1 MNNQS
6 EINKISFS
14 ELKIWNECPYKHK
27 LYYFDNLKVFK
38 GNEYTAFGTAMHYVC
53 ETLLPNNN
61 VDAKQIFENKFNEEL
76 NNLEKFDE
84 ELISKMIAQAP
95 KICEYILPELKSRF
109 GNFEI
114 ISIEEELLEP
124 VNDFSTKKPLNF
136 KGFIDLVIR
145 TEDMRYHIID
155 WKTCSWGWDAK
166 KRSDPMT
173 VYQLTYY
180 KNYFSNKHNIDS
192 EIIDTHFILLKRTAT
207 KNLVE
212 IVEVS
217 SGPRRTK
224 NSINLLEKA
233 IKNMENNNFLKNR
246 LSCKNCE
253 FYKTEHCK

>member
-1 MNNQS
+1 MNNHS
-6 EINKISFS
+6 DINKISFS
-14 ELKIWNECPYKHK
+14 ELKIWNDCPYKHK
-27 LYYFDNLKVFK
+27 LYYFENLKAFK

-53 ETLLPNNN
+53 ENLIPDNN
-61 VDAKQIFENKFNEEL
+61 VDVEKIFQDKFTKEL
-76 NNLEKFDE
+76 DALEKFDE
-84 ELISKMIAQAP
+84 ELVSKMKTQAP
-95 KICEYILPELKSRF
+95 KICKYILPELKSKF
-109 GNFEI
+109 GNFKV

-124 VNDFSTKKPLNF
+124 VNDFTTKKPLNF
-136 KGFIDLVIR
+136 KGFIDLVIK
-145 TEDMRYHIID
+145 TEDNQYHIID

-180 KNYFSNKHNIDS
+180 KNYFSNKHSIEPAAIN
-192 EIIDTHFILLKRTAT
+192 THFILLKRTAN

-217 SGPRRTK
+217 SGPRRIK

-246 LSCKNCE
+246 LSCRNCE